1 MKWWLCKYSNP
12 QVGYCFSNSVTVY
25 GQIYVT
31 VRNSSIDDEM
41 MAVITYINTYT
52 DVKLAKHAD
61 DMRCELRVWMFQI
74 Y

>member
-1 MKWWLCKYSNP
+1 
-12 QVGYCFSNSVTVY
+12 
-25 GQIYVT
+25 
-31 VRNSSIDDEM
+31 M

-74 Y
+74 YLESTYFFN